1 MSENYWVCDIDEFN
15 SPYNNL
21 INWFGVASEEHG
33 GIIAYFQTE
42 EQALKFIESLES
54 DNG

>member
-1 MSENYWVCDIDEFN
+1 METDYWVCDIDEFN
-15 SPYNNL
+15 SPSNL

-42 EQALKFIESLES
+42 KQAINFINTL
-54 DNG
+54 D